1 MQSYC
6 LQIDEAG
13 REKTAHIRDGFP
25 VAMYETHPR
34 RYPIG
39 YTIWHWHWEIQF
51 CWVVQGEIE
60 FYVEE
65 NRYHLAQGQG
75 IFINRGTLHMAKAVH
90 SEEDA
95 YICMDIDSG
104 LLEETAVLGDRYVSP
119 VVANKAIPC
128 LLFTD
133 QADQEIIQ
141 ALSCSFEDWS
151 AGHPGYEMCVMAQ
164 LWRIWHRICGRVEGM
179 AQRGNLGMRP
189 SRAKEMIRYLH
200 LHYQQD
206 IMLDDIAHAVHMSRE
221 ECCRFFKGITGS
233 TIFGYLREYRIKKSL
248 ELLDHGQMTIGE
260 VSEAVGFHSVSYF
273 CQCFRNKMRMT
284 PKQYQKRANIAME

>member
-1 MQSYC
+1 MC
-6 LQIDEAG
+6 
-13 REKTAHIRDGFP
+13 IRDS
-25 VAMYETHPR
+25 
-34 RYPIG
+34 
-39 YTIWHWHWEIQF
+39 
-51 CWVVQGEIE
+51 
-60 FYVEE
+60 
-65 NRYHLAQGQG
+65 
-75 IFINRGTLHMAKAVH
+75 

-128 LLFTD
+128 LLFTE
-133 QADQEIIQ
+133 QADREIIQ
-141 ALSCSFEDWS
+141 ALSCSYEDWS
-151 AGHPGYEMCVMAQ
+151 ARRPGYEMCVMAQ

-179 AQRGNLGMRP
+179 AQHGNLGIRP
-189 SRAKEMIRYLH
+189 SRTKEMIRYLH

-206 IMLDDIAHAVHMSRE
+206 IMLDDIAHAVHMSGE

-233 TIFGYLREYRIKKSL
+233 TIFGYLREDRIKKSL

-273 CQCFRNKMRMT
+273 CQCYRKKMRMT